1 MSLEAE
7 IKKLTAAVEALTS
20 AMNAANIHTTETVAK
35 PESAPVKEMPTVE
48 EVYENSPPNAETEPK
63 ATEALAKKDSAEPA
77 NAKLTKESLQAWC
90 LTKVRSDKTFKQKLM
105 ATLGE
110 YDVKTIGA
118 LPDDKVS
125 EVYSKLGGDL

>member
-7 IKKLTAAVEALTS
+7 IKKLTAAVEALTT
-20 AMNAANIHTTETVAK
+20 AMTATKTETA
-35 PESAPVKEMPTVE
+35 PTQTESVPGKEMPTVE

-63 ATEALAKKDSAEPA
+63 AAEALAKKDSAEPA